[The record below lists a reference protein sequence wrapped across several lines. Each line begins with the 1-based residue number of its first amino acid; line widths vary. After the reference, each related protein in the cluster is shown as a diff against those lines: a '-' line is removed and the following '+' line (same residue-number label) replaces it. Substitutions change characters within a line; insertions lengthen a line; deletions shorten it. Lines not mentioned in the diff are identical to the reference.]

1 VTNRSAICHFLLVSH
16 CNRTCIS
23 NCFRDIRPPLPVR
36 TPIRTSVSLWESS
49 RNGLVG
55 NRYAYNA
62 NLWGNNK
69 MAMWGIDT
77 SPQDHS
83 VHYFS
88 IAFTRWRYQF
98 PHRDSQRQQWLP
110 TTRACERSVSV
121 RFAAHRSSPLSAPL
135 QSHALKH
142 FIHLYSPYLLMV
154 ERKQEKKPSCR

>member
-1 VTNRSAICHFLLVSH
+1 MSFPIGALLLPNPYLSNR
-16 CNRTCIS
+16 
-23 NCFRDIRPPLPVR
+23 FRDIRPPLPVR